1 MSTIATQPPAP
12 GAGVSDHGVRLRTEA
27 WEADRLA
34 GGATR
39 SYGAGNR
46 DRTETA
52 DPLRTAFQRDR
63 DRILHSPSFRRLKHK
78 TQVFISPDG
87 DHFRT
92 RLTHTLEA
100 AQIARTIARSLALN
114 EDLAEA
120 ICLGHDL
127 GHTPFG
133 HLGEVVLTEML
144 GRPFHHAAHS
154 VRIVEVLESKPYG
167 LNLTVEV
174 RDGMVNSS
182 WNQPEPS
189 THEAWVV
196 RFADRIAYLNHDVD
210 DAIAGGILAEGELP
224 PDVGQV
230 LGRTS
235 SERITTLVT
244 DLVSSSDVSAPFGDC
259 AGVRMSPPVF
269 AVMDGLRDF
278 MFERVYLSAGLRR
291 ETERAAALL
300 GNLMQW
306 YLADTGRLPE
316 SAGVAGDPYDQ
327 RVADFIAGMTDR
339 FAVATYEGIFLPHS
353 PTGFGGVAPR

>member
-1 MSTIATQPPAP
+1 MTTPTTP
-12 GAGVSDHGVRLRTEA
+12 DHGVRLRTEE
-27 WEADRLA
+27 WEAGRLA

-39 SYGAGNR
+39 SLGAGHR
-46 DRTETA
+46 DRPEEA

-63 DRILHSPSFRRLKHK
+63 DRILHSPAFRRLKHK

-133 HLGEVVLTEML
+133 HLGETVLSEVL
-144 GRPFHHAAHS
+144 GRRFHHAEQS
-154 VRIVEVLESKPYG
+154 VRIVEVLEAKPRG
-167 LNLTVEV
+167 LNLTAEV

-182 WNQPEPS
+182 WNQPEPG

-210 DAIAGGILAEGELP
+210 DAVAAGILDPGGIPAEVGE
-224 PDVGQV
+224 V
-230 LGRTS
+230 LGSTS
-235 SERITTLVT
+235 SERITALVT
-244 DLVSSSDVSAPFGDC
+244 DLVVNSDVSQPCGEC
-259 AGVRMSPPVF
+259 AGLTMSTAVF
-269 AVMDGLRDF
+269 GVMDRLRDF
-278 MFERVYLSAGLRR
+278 MFEHVYFSAVLAR
-291 ETERAAALL
+291 ETDRAAALL
-300 GNLMQW
+300 RNLVQW
-306 YLADTGRLPE
+306 YLADRSRLPA
-316 SAGVAGDPYDQ
+316 SAGVDGDPYEQ

-339 FAVATYEGIFLPHS
+339 FAVATYESIFVPHA
-353 PTGFGGVAPR
+353 PEAGGVPR

>member
-1 MSTIATQPPAP
+1 M
-12 GAGVSDHGVRLRTEA
+12 RLRTEA
-27 WEADRLA
+27 WEAERLA

-39 SYGAGNR
+39 STGAGNR
-46 DRTETA
+46 DRSEA
-52 DPLRTAFQRDR
+52 PDPLRTAFQRDR

-133 HLGEVVLTEML
+133 HLGETVLSEML

-154 VRIVEVLESKPYG
+154 VRIVEVLEAKPHG
-167 LNLTVEV
+167 LNLTLEV
-174 RDGMVNSS
+174 RDGIVNSS
-182 WNQPEPS
+182 WNQPQPC

-210 DAIAGGILAEGELP
+210 DAIASGLLDPAEIPAE
-224 PDVGQV
+224 VGAV
-230 LGRTS
+230 LGTTS

-244 DLVSSSDVSAPFGDC
+244 DLVVSSDVSRPFGDC
-259 AGVRMSPPVF
+259 RGLAMSDAVF
-269 AVMDGLRDF
+269 GVMDRLRDF
-278 MFERVYLSAGLRR
+278 MFERVYLCAELRR

-300 GNLMQW
+300 RTLMQW
-306 YLADTGRLPE
+306 YLAEPERLPE
-316 SAGVAGDPYDQ
+316 SAGVEGDPHTQ

-339 FAVATYEGIFLPHS
+339 FAVATYESIFVPHA
-353 PTGFGGVAPR
+353 PTGFGGAVPR

>member
-1 MSTIATQPPAP
+1 MSARATPTAPAP
-12 GAGVSDHGVRLRTEA
+12 PGPRHDVRLRTEA
-27 WEADRLA
+27 WEAERLA

-39 SYGAGNR
+39 STGAGDR
-46 DRTETA
+46 DRPEPP

-100 AQIARTIARSLALN
+100 TQIARTIARSLALN

-133 HLGEVVLTEML
+133 HLGETVLTEML

-154 VRIVEVLESKPYG
+154 VRIVEVLEAKPAG
-167 LNLTVEV
+167 LNLTAEV
-174 RDGMVNSS
+174 RDGMVHSS

-210 DAIAGGILAEGELP
+210 DALAAGILDEAEIP
-224 PDVGQV
+224 PDVGAI
-230 LGRTS
+230 LGTTS

-244 DLVSSSDVSAPFGDC
+244 DLVEASDVSEPFGSC
-259 AGVRMSPPVF
+259 AGLRMSPHVF
-269 AVMDGLRDF
+269 TVMDGLRDF
-278 MFERVYLSAGLRR
+278 MFERVYLSPELQR
-291 ETERAAALL
+291 ETERASALL
-300 GNLMQW
+300 RNLMQW
-306 YLADTGRLPE
+306 YLADRSRLPE
-316 SAGVAGDPYDQ
+316 SAGVAGDSYEQ

-339 FAVATYEGIFLPHS
+339 FAVATYESIFLPHS
-353 PTGFGGVAPR
+353 PAGPGEALPR

>member
-1 MSTIATQPPAP
+1 MSATATTTAPATP
-12 GAGVSDHGVRLRTEA
+12 SPRHDVRLRTEA
-27 WEADRLA
+27 WEAERLA

-39 SYGAGNR
+39 STGAGHR
-46 DRTETA
+46 DRPEA
-52 DPLRTAFQRDR
+52 PDPLRTAFQRDR

-100 AQIARTIARSLALN
+100 TQIARTIARSLALN

-133 HLGEVVLTEML
+133 HLGETVLSEML

-154 VRIVEVLESKPYG
+154 VRIVEVLESKPAG
-167 LNLTVEV
+167 LNLTTEV
-174 RDGMVNSS
+174 RDGIVNSS

-210 DAIAGGILAEGELP
+210 DALAAGILEGREFP
-224 PDVGQV
+224 SDVGDV
-230 LGRTS
+230 LGSTS

-244 DLVSSSDVSAPFGDC
+244 DLVDTSDVSAPFGSC
-259 AGVRMSPPVF
+259 AGVRMSPRVF

-278 MFERVYLSAGLRR
+278 MFERVYLSPELCR
-291 ETERAAALL
+291 ETERAATLL
-300 GNLMQW
+300 RNLMQW
-306 YLADTGRLPE
+306 YLADRSRLPE
-316 SAGVAGDPYDQ
+316 SAGVAGDPYEQ

-339 FAVATYEGIFLPHS
+339 FAVSTYESISVPHS
-353 PTGFGGVAPR
+353 PTGFGGAVAP

>member
-1 MSTIATQPPAP
+1 M
-12 GAGVSDHGVRLRTEA
+12 RTEA
-27 WEADRLA
+27 WESERLA
-34 GGATR
+34 GGATL
-39 SYGAGNR
+39 SVGAGRR
-46 DRTETA
+46 DRPEEP

-133 HLGEVVLTEML
+133 HLGETVLTEML

-154 VRIVEVLESKPYG
+154 VRIVEVLEAKPAG
-167 LNLTVEV
+167 LNLTAEV
-174 RDGMVNSS
+174 RDGMVHSS

-189 THEAWVV
+189 THEGWVV

-210 DAIAGGILAEGELP
+210 DALAAGILDRAEMP
-224 PDVGQV
+224 PDVAVV
-230 LGRTS
+230 LGGTS
-235 SERITTLVT
+235 SRRITTLVS
-244 DLVSSSDVSAPFGDC
+244 DLVATSDVSAPPGEC
-259 AGVRMSPPVF
+259 PGVRMSTRVF
-269 AVMDGLRDF
+269 TVMDGLRDF
-278 MFERVYLSAGLRR
+278 MFERVYLSAQLRR
-291 ETERAAALL
+291 ETERAATLL
-300 GNLMQW
+300 RTLMQW
-306 YLADTGRLPE
+306 YLDDPARLPE
-316 SAGVAGDPYDQ
+316 SAGVAGDAYDQ

-339 FAVATYEGIFLPHS
+339 FALATYESIFLPHMPPGS
-353 PTGFGGVAPR
+353 GGAVSR